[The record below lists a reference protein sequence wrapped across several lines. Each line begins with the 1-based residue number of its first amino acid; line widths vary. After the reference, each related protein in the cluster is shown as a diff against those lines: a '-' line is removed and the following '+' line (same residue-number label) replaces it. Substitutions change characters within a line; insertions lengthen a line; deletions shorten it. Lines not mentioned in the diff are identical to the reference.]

1 MICQVTEV
9 DSFLCNYN
17 GNLMDGEKE
26 CSDAIL
32 REKMM
37 MRIVSVEMENQFG
50 GNYEIWV
57 SIRGK
62 ICILFVT

>member
-37 MRIVSVEMENQFG
+37 RIVSVEMENQF
-50 GNYEIWV
+50 W
-57 SIRGK
+57 GK
-62 ICILFVT
+62 FIKFRFRFEGIFAFCL